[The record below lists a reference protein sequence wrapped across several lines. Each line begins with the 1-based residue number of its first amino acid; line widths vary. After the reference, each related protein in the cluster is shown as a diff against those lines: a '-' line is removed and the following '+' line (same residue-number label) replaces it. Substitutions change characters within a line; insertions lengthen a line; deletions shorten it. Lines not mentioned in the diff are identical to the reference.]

1 MTPPPPVI
9 SALAAGF
16 RAGGVRIC
24 TNHPGFHSQRLA
36 AALSC
41 PVTSRSE
48 RAAMAFGW
56 GASLA
61 GARTVVT
68 LKNVGLN
75 DAADPFVNA
84 MFVGCHGGLVIVV
97 FDDVEIEQSQLPLDS
112 RLYASLPGG
121 IWIEPRSVAE
131 AARWATR
138 SFELSERFGTPI
150 VLRITNALCHAAVMD
165 RLPENASPGEKM
177 FSRDPARWVVHPANV
192 ARLTALRQ
200 RRCEQIQAW
209 SDAEPV
215 ACGAVKGGE
224 PLTLLVGAMPEG
236 TQVGDNW
243 LAVDRLPLPVA
254 AISAAR
260 RASRVTVR
268 EHGRAHAASALASA
282 LLGDRIEMVP
292 FSMPDVPRSY
302 HDRDWYEPL
311 FGPLRS
317 LPNRVVIGDLG
328 SHTMDPHRTI
338 DACLCYGASV
348 AVAAGVAAAAPDL
361 RVICVTGDG
370 AFAHSGAAGLAEA
383 VDRTLT
389 LVVFVIDN
397 GGCRDTGGQRIS
409 VDWPSPAEGLRVV
422 ERDFGR
428 DRPCDVDEVAAW
440 FSAGGTTVVR
450 CRFVDGCE

>member
-9 SALAAGF
+9 SALAKGF
-16 RAGGVRIC
+16 RAGGMRIC
-24 TNHPGFHSQRLA
+24 TNHPGFHSHRLA
-36 AALSC
+36 AALNC

-56 GASLA
+56 GSSLA

-68 LKNVGLN
+68 FKNVGLN
-75 DAADPFVNA
+75 DAADPFINA
-84 MFVGCHGGLVIVV
+84 MFVGCHGGLVVVV
-97 FDDVEIEQSQLPLDS
+97 FDDIEIEQSQLPLDS
-112 RLYASLPGG
+112 RLYAALPGG

-131 AARWATR
+131 AARWAAR
-138 SFELSERFGTPI
+138 SFELSERFGTPV
-150 VLRITNALCHAAVMD
+150 VLRVTNALCHATGTDQPVETA
-165 RLPENASPGEKM
+165 APGARG

-192 ARLTALRQ
+192 VRLRELQQ
-200 RRCEQIQAW
+200 RRCEQVQAW

-215 ACGAVKGGE
+215 ACGAVE
-224 PLTLLVGAMPEG
+224 EAAPLTLLMGTVPDG

-243 LAVDRLPLPVA
+243 LAVDRLPLPA
-254 AISAAR
+254 GAIAAAR
-260 RASRVTVR
+260 QASRVTVR
-268 EHGRAHAASALASA
+268 EHGRGHAASVLASA

-302 HDRDWYEPL
+302 HDRDLYEPL

-348 AVAAGVAAAAPDL
+348 AVAAGVAAAAPEQ

-370 AFAHSGAAGLAEA
+370 AFSHSGAAGLAEA
-383 VDRTLT
+383 VDRTLP

-397 GGCRDTGGQRIS
+397 GGCQDTGGQRIS
-409 VDWPSPAEGLRVV
+409 VDWPSTANGLRVV
-422 ERDFGR
+422 HRDFGR
-428 DRPCDVDEVAAW
+428 GRPCRVDEVAAW

-450 CRFVDGCE
+450 CRFVDGCA